1 MYNDIAQCATSL
13 LHRQRPTNLYIYG
26 MDSIPARLKA
36 IRLSASPELSVR
48 KMAEELG
55 YGDNHNKYA
64 YYENET
70 RFRKEALPV
79 HLARD
84 FAEVFEQYGIDREAV
99 MALARIDDHGEVGAP
114 GRISPKILDQLN
126 LAEVPD
132 ASHNYAM
139 GEGAFLDVG
148 EVAYRYFDQDW
159 LRSVTSVN
167 PAGLVFVRGLGDSML
182 PTIHEDDGILVNT
195 GEFIIDRQDKIWAF
209 TYGGLGMIKRVR
221 KIPSPDDLA
230 RYLIISDN
238 PTIEN
243 FEVTAEEIAV
253 RGRVVWI
260 SRRL

>member
-1 MYNDIAQCATSL
+1 
-13 LHRQRPTNLYIYG
+13 
-26 MDSIPARLKA
+26 
-36 IRLSASPELSVR
+36 
-48 KMAEELG
+48 
-55 YGDNHNKYA
+55 
-64 YYENET
+64 
-70 RFRKEALPV
+70 
-79 HLARD
+79 
-84 FAEVFEQYGIDREAV
+84 
-99 MALARIDDHGEVGAP
+99 
-114 GRISPKILDQLN
+114 
-126 LAEVPD
+126 
-132 ASHNYAM
+132 
-139 GEGAFLDVG
+139 
-148 EVAYRYFDQDW
+148 
-159 LRSVTSVN
+159 
-167 PAGLVFVRGLGDSML
+167 ML